1 MKHQRLEQKKVYCKG
16 YARRRVASAL
26 ESVRLTE
33 GFQQSIYK
41 KTFIYLI
48 LAVLVL
54 VAAWAFSLVAGHGL
68 LTAVVSLVTE
78 HRL

>member
-1 MKHQRLEQKKVYCKG
+1 M
-16 YARRRVASAL
+16 APAL
-26 ESVRLTE
+26 ESLRLPE
-33 GFQQSIYK
+33 GFQQSIYKKK

-54 VAAWAFSLVAGHGL
+54 VAAWAFSLVAVHGL
-68 LTAVVSLVTE
+68 LTAGVSLVTE